1 MDPLT
6 RRELLAGAA
15 LGVAALAGCAGDGD
29 SADTTTT
36 TATDTTATPT
46 ATTESTTT
54 ATATPTAATET
65 TATATTAE
73 PTTTEETTTTTT
85 TTATT
90 AEPTTTAAAD
100 AVVEVGPDASFVF
113 EPSDLDVAVGATVR
127 WEWRSGGHNIVVD
140 SQPDGADWSG
150 TAGEDT
156 YDEGHTHTHTFDTA
170 GTYEYYCDPH
180 RALDMVGT
188 VTVG

>member
-65 TATATTAE
+65 TTTATTAE
-73 PTTTEETTTTTT
+73 PTTTEETTTTT